1 MARKKKSKSSWLK
14 NLLLVVCALVFTPLI
29 IWALAFVL
37 WIYWYDISGRP
48 DNTLPAKASEEA
60 RQPTKPIDK
69 PAHEKIGEQ
78 DRKKLEEILKHK
90 N

>member
-1 MARKKKSKSSWLK
+1 MAKKKKRKRSWLR
-14 NLLLVVCALVFTPLI
+14 NVLLLICALVFTPLI

-37 WIYWYDISGRP
+37 WIYWYDITGRS
-48 DNTLPAKASEEA
+48 DNPSPAKASKEA
-60 RQPTKPIDK
+60 GRPIKPVDK

-78 DRKKLEEILKHK
+78 DRKKLEEILKRR